1 MSLVTNCILSF
12 SNLEEPE
19 RIEEVNSFFDC
30 KPLISCADESIRGWH
45 GGTKHLE
52 TPIYIGAFNYLCN
65 YDFFNHIR
73 SIGWEYPED
82 LQLMLQEQDD
92 DCFTVFRIPSQHD
105 QSKFQVT
112 QEHIDYGMSYGT
124 TQDCNQII
132 LAIREVYPDSLWFGR
147 TFLVMKP
154 SMFGKRCEFYYVSNK
169 VYCQNWTKP
178 FEFEI
183 TGLYADRM
191 L

>member
-12 SNLEEPE
+12 HGLEEPE

-30 KPLISCADESIRGWH
+30 KPLISCSDESIRGWY
-45 GGTKHLE
+45 GGDKYLE
-52 TPIYIGAFNYLCN
+52 TPIYIGAFNYLCRP
-65 YDFFNHIR
+65 DFVNHLATID
-73 SIGWEYPED
+73 WEFPED
-82 LQLMLQEQDD
+82 VQFLMQYQDD
-92 DCFTVFRIPSQHD
+92 DCFTMFQVPSPHGK
-105 QSKFQVT
+105 SKFQVT
-112 QEHIDYGMSYGT
+112 QEHIDYDMSHGT
-124 TQDCNQII
+124 TQDCNPII

-147 TFLVMKP
+147 TFLVKKP
-154 SMFGKRCEFYYVSNK
+154 GKFDRRNEFYYVSNK
-169 VYCQNWTKP
+169 NYCRNWTKP